1 MNEPRPMRD
10 NLLAPALKRHGFVL
24 AMQEELEALL
34 KRLPEVETVTRGA
47 FMFWHGRWHDQDLWI
62 VKSGVGKVNA
72 AMSTQALIDH
82 VAPDALWVIG
92 VAGALSPD
100 LEIGDVLLGTSALQH
115 DVDASPLGFAP
126 GEVPY
131 DAVSIYKADERL
143 LACAQALGA
152 QVFGARLK
160 TGRVLS
166 GDRFIAG
173 AHEVQRLRE
182 RFQGDC
188 VEMEG
193 AAVAQ
198 VAQKHALPF
207 VIIRTISDRA
217 DGKAPHDF
225 PRFLREAAEDVADFA
240 EKLIAHCATFKIEKR
255 PHPSG

>member
-1 MNEPRPMRD
+1 MMIGD
-10 NLLAPALKRHGFVL
+10 TSFAPAHSRHGLVL

-34 KRLPEVETVTRGA
+34 KRLPDVQTVSRGA
-47 FMFWHGRWHDQDLWI
+47 FTFWRGQLKDRELWM

-72 AMSTQALIDH
+72 AMSTQALIDY
-82 VAPDALWVIG
+82 VAPDVLWVIG

-100 LEIGDVLLGTSALQH
+100 LEIGDVLLGTSAMHH
-115 DVDASPLGFAP
+115 DIDASPLGFSP

-131 DAVSIYKADERL
+131 EARSIYMADEQL
-143 LACAQALGA
+143 LACAQMIGT
-152 QVFGARLK
+152 QMFGRRFK

-173 AHEVQRLRE
+173 SQDVQRLRE

-217 DGKAPHDF
+217 NGDAPQDF
-225 PRFLREAAEDVADFA
+225 PRFLREAAEDVAIFA
-240 EKLIAHCATFKIEKR
+240 EKLILSCSTSNLDER
-255 PHPSG
+255 SSPLS